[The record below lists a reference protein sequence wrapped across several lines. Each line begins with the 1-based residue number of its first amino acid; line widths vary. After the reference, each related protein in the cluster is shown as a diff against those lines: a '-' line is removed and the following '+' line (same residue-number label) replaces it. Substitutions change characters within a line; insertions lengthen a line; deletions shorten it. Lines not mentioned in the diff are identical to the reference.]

1 MSKKIH
7 FLLSIFIFFLFSSCS
22 QKSQSQ
28 ETINVNSAWA
38 RPAFAGNP
46 SAVYFIIEN
55 SSSSEEKLISAESSI
70 SEYTEI
76 HLSSNVDGT
85 MKMMK
90 QEFVEIKPNSKLEF
104 KPMSF
109 HIMLIN
115 LKNDLKVGD
124 EFTLIL
130 NFEKSGTKEIIVK
143 VKENQ

>member
-1 MSKKIH
+1 MSKKIL
-7 FLLSIFIFFLFSSCS
+7 FLLSILILLLFSSCS
-22 QKSQSQ
+22 QQNQSQ
-28 ETINVNSAWA
+28 ETINISSAWA
-38 RPAFAGNP
+38 RPALAGNP

-55 SSSSEEKLISAESSI
+55 NTSSEEKLISAESSI
-70 SEYTEI
+70 SEFLEI

-104 KPMSF
+104 KPMSY

-115 LKNDLKVGD
+115 LKNDLNVGD
-124 EFTLIL
+124 EFELNL
-130 NFEKSGTKEIIVK
+130 NFEKSGTKEIIVE